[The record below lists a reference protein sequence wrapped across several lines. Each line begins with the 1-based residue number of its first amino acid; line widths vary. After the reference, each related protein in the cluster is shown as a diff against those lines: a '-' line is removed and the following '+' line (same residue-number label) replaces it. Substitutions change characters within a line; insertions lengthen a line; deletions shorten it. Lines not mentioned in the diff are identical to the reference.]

1 MLTQT
6 HEARAHTIVHADGT
20 TRERMTLVDPK
31 LDDPSVDLPAPTGG
45 LWTEPPPHR
54 AAACF
59 EDDSDSSMRGAGV
72 AFAAA
77 GIALAVLVVAFAPS
91 IVEFLLSFS
100 EMPR

>member
-1 MLTQT
+1 MHTQT
-6 HEARAHTIVHADGT
+6 HEARLHTIVRSDGT
-20 TRERMTLVDPK
+20 QRDRMTLVDPK
-31 LDDPSVDLPAPTGG
+31 LDNPPVDLPAPTGG

-77 GIALAVLVVAFAPS
+77 GIAGAVLVVVFAPS

-100 EMPR
+100 VMPR